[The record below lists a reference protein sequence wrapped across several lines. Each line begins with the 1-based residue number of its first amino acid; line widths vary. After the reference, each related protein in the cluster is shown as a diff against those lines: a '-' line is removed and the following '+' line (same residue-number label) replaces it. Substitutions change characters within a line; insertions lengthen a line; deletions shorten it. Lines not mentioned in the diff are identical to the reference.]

1 MLGKIGR
8 EIGFLVDSSVDSTL
22 WLRFLYFS
30 NKQVSI
36 SLGFEKKMTGFGRAF
51 DGLFMSSKAWSLL
64 IMISNARL
72 RIVVRGID
80 LG

>member
-36 SLGFEKKMTGFGRAF
+36 SLVFGKKVTGFGWAFNGFRSLEARAC
-51 DGLFMSSKAWSLL
+51 LS
-64 IMISNARL
+64 MIPNARL
-72 RIVVRGID
+72 RTVVRGID
-80 LG
+80 SE